1 MSEIKIGVDW
11 SQGDDKTCVVF
22 IRSDGDGTFTVI
34 GELFGEV
41 AEFVAALET
50 ANAELLEALENIRDT
65 ARTGLPIS
73 SMTQE
78 QYDVHRLIAIA
89 GRADYAIRKHKGE

>member
-1 MSEIKIGVDW
+1 MKLNEAIEAIEDVSSPDYFRSIDAAELTDW
-11 SQGDDKTCVVF
+11 QDVA
-22 IRSDGDGTFTVI
+22 FT
-34 GELFGEV
+34 LY
-41 AEFVAALET
+41 T
-50 ANAELLEALENIRDT
+50 ANADLLEALENIRDT

>member
-1 MSEIKIGVDW
+1 MSELLSEHMERV
-11 SQGDDKTCVVF
+11 QGPASYWVTDVQ
-22 IRSDGDGTFTVI
+22 R
-34 GELFGEV
+34 
-41 AEFVAALET
+41 LET

>member
-1 MSEIKIGVDW
+1 M
-11 SQGDDKTCVVF
+11 T
-22 IRSDGDGTFTVI
+22 
-34 GELFGEV
+34 
-41 AEFVAALET
+41 ALEHCNECNQIYPARKGHACPCCPNCANLKT
-50 ANAELLEALENIRDT
+50 ANADLLEALENIRDT

>member
-1 MSEIKIGVDW
+1 MNKCEKGHAYRIWGDAYRCQRCKEIFYL
-11 SQGDDKTCVVF
+11 GDVLYMLNGYAT
-22 IRSDGDGTFTVI
+22 
-34 GELFGEV
+34 
-41 AEFVAALET
+41 LET

-89 GRADYAIRKHKGE
+89 GRADYAIRKANR